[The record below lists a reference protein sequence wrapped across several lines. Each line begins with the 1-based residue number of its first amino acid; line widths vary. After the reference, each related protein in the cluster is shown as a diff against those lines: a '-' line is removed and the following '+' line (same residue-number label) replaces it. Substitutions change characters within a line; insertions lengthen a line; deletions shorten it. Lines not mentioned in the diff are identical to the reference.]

1 MNGHVII
8 TSLGGSSSSWII
20 LKTSQHTHTLMKWL
34 RISEKWGILN
44 KSWDSW
50 LYSFPL
56 SAPQPPHPC
65 PTRTSRTSHWEIF
78 PGSVFV
84 ANPDWLPPTMGR
96 RLVVPLTLA
105 NTMCLC
111 TKYSDPLK
119 KDQDQTSTFSPF
131 HWDGKACICCNSD
144 DLGLSWSYVFCDQ
157 NDWGCWKGIQN
168 SELWI
173 LWIQNSVLSSPFL
186 NRYKSHLQIFL
197 KELFLPIKFWSVFLY
212 PDHLTSQMCFKQWP
226 RCYRKRLEVKDEEEG
241 ERVEDGGTWHSQA
254 GEQFTKCFSNLHAP
268 LRPCL
273 PCPWKVGRYQP
284 RAGLR
289 SSPRFFGF
297 QSSILLYLT
306 LSTADFCIF
315 AGFSGQQVGNL

>member
-1 MNGHVII
+1 MYEVFWPSEKRSGPNFYFLSI
-8 TSLGGSSSSWII
+8 SLRWKSLYMLQQWWSWA
-20 LKTSQHTHTLMKWL
+20 LMK
-34 RISEKWGILN
+34 
-44 KSWDSW
+44 
-50 LYSFPL
+50 
-56 SAPQPPHPC
+56 
-65 PTRTSRTSHWEIF
+65 
-78 PGSVFV
+78 
-84 ANPDWLPPTMGR
+84 
-96 RLVVPLTLA
+96 
-105 NTMCLC
+105 LC
-111 TKYSDPLK
+111 VL
-119 KDQDQTSTFSPF
+119 
-131 HWDGKACICCNSD
+131 W
-144 DLGLSWSYVFCDQ
+144 LGLLEGNPEFRTV
-157 NDWGCWKGIQN
+157 I

-186 NRYKSHLQIFL
+186 NRYKSHLQIFF
-197 KELFLPIKFWSVFLY
+197 KELFLPIIFWSVFLY

-226 RCYRKRLEVKDEEEG
+226 RCYRKWLEVKDEEEG